1 MASAT
6 GPSTTAVAVCSSAI
20 NFTGSDTPAAAGDN
34 PRHVVTGDLDGNAD
48 ADAVSNLLG
57 NGDGT
62 FEDSVAYSTSVLPVS
77 VNAADLTS
85 DGTQDLVVASSADD
99 RIDVFTGSCD

>member
-1 MASAT
+1 M
-6 GPSTTAVAVCSSAI
+6 
-20 NFTGSDTPAAAGDN
+20 
-34 PRHVVTGDLDGNAD
+34 VTGDLDGNAD

-62 FEDSVAYSTSVLPVS
+62 FEASVAYTTSALPVS